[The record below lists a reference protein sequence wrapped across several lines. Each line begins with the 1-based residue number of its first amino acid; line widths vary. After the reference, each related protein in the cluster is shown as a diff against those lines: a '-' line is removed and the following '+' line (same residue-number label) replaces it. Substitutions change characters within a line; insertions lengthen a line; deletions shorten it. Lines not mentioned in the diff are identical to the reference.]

1 MTRVDGSRED
11 GEHGGLLGYVRLPSE
26 AAELCDESLAMRWGV
41 ENFWE
46 ILAEKKNLSVGKG
59 FRS

>member
-41 ENFWE
+41 EHFWE
-46 ILAEKKNLSVGKG
+46 ILAEKKKSLG
-59 FRS
+59 R